1 MSVVTDVVFVT
12 PDREA
17 GARFA
22 EIFESFTHGRR
33 DTPGVAVPVED
44 NGTKISG
51 TSVFHMGVNYLHWKF
66 AEAVRAENWPA
77 GTVLYVYGEDDD
89 APRVTVWNE
98 GDQI

>member
-12 PDREA
+12 PDRAA

-33 DTPGVAVPVED
+33 DSPGVAVPVED

-51 TSVFHMGVNYLHWKF
+51 TVVFHMGVNYLNYEF
-66 AEAVRAENWPA
+66 LDALSAEPWPA

-89 APRVTVWNE
+89 APRVTVC
-98 GDQI
+98 GKVI